1 MGGIL
6 FLEENMAQRQN
17 YNAKM
22 DLKKQQQV
30 AAGLVSDRF
39 PQVTGIVIQMTYYR
53 KGSNPVLMLRTV
65 NVFPTGYAY
74 FNMDCMISG
83 CTDGGFDLTPVI
95 AEMVKKRQR
104 LRKGTLVCSGKN
116 ADLAS
121 DHANIAYEVTIKF
134 NNKKP

>member
-1 MGGIL
+1 
-6 FLEENMAQRQN
+6 MAQRQN
-17 YNAKM
+17 YTAKM

-30 AAGLVSDRF
+30 AAGLVSERY
-39 PQVTGIVIQMTYYR
+39 PQVTGIVIQMTYFR
-53 KGSNPVLMLRTV
+53 KGLNPVLMLRTV

-95 AEMVKKRQR
+95 AEMVKKHQK

-134 NNKKP
+134 SKKALERHS